1 MVPLVRDGKVSQA
14 PRQAGQILGEGSL
27 PAQTALG
34 LCPLRPRRAPQFQ
47 GPQPR
52 GWGACDCAE
61 PGEAPPLGQLP
72 LVLSLR
78 ALGKERAQAGGPRPL
93 GTPPP
98 PARAQSPL
106 GGGGGGGA
114 AGLGASGAP
123 LPRAQ
128 AGPPYPAGSAHP
140 SPRVAAA
147 AAAAPRPHAALALA
161 AAPARGR
168 RSGMN
173 GMFPEPREGAGGR
186 GRSCRRGRSPG
197 HPREPSPSSPTDP
210 GFSGGPVRKRG

>member
-1 MVPLVRDGKVSQA
+1 MPLVRDGKVSQA

-34 LCPLRPRRAPQFQ
+34 LCPLRRRRAPQFQ

-106 GGGGGGGA
+106 GGGGGA

-128 AGPPYPAGSAHP
+128 AGPPYPTGSAHP

>member
-34 LCPLRPRRAPQFQ
+34 LCPLRRRRAPQFQ

-106 GGGGGGGA
+106 GGGGGA

>member
-1 MVPLVRDGKVSQA
+1 MPLVRDGKVSQA

-106 GGGGGGGA
+106 GGGGGA

>member
-1 MVPLVRDGKVSQA
+1 MPLVRDGKVSQA

-34 LCPLRPRRAPQFQ
+34 LCPLRRRRAPQFQ

-106 GGGGGGGA
+106 GGGGGA